1 MEYDTWVRVSDTKVA
16 VARYI
21 IVDGV
26 LKLLTVDSVEVSGLS
41 EKIEPSGNPNAVASR
56 LARRWSATRPPKSDF
71 NRALP
76 GAKAPF

>member
-1 MEYDTWVRVSDTKVA
+1 MEYDTWIRINATRVA

-21 IVDGV
+21 VVDGV
-26 LKLLTVDSVEVSGLS
+26 LRLLAVDGAEVSGLS
-41 EKIEPSGNPNAVASR
+41 EKLEPSGNANAVASR
-56 LARRWSATRPPKSDF
+56 LARRWSATQPPKSDF